1 MSRGSSA
8 GFDRNI
14 TIFSPE
20 GRLYQVEYAFK
31 AINQGGLT
39 AVGVRGDTCSAL
51 VIQKKVPDKLIDADS
66 MSRVWKIG
74 GSNGA
79 VVCGLSADSREYIRR
94 ARYETMNWNYKNAYD
109 MPCDQLAQRMAT
121 IAQVYTQEPG
131 TRALGVASLII
142 GYDEE
147 NNVPLLYRT
156 DPSGYTAGFKA
167 VAIGAKQTEATNFLE
182 KKLRKKTDEEKWGLK
197 ETAELAITTLQ
208 HVIATDFK
216 PSEIEVAVAT
226 SDNKFRQLSDEEVEE
241 ILTIIAERE

>member
-39 AVGVRGDTCSAL
+39 AIGVRGDTASAI
-51 VIQKKVPDKLIDADS
+51 VVQKKVPDKLIDAS
-66 MSRVWKIG
+66 TMSRIWSLG
-74 GSNGA
+74 GTNGC
-79 VVCGLSADSREYIRR
+79 VVCGLSADSREYVRR
-94 ARYETMNWNYKNAYD
+94 ARHETIRWNYKNAYD
-109 MPCDQLAQRMAT
+109 MPTDMLAKRMAS

-142 GYDEE
+142 GWDEE
-147 NNVPLLYRT
+147 NDCAQLYRT

-182 KKLRKKTDEEKWGLK
+182 KKIRKKAETDSWGIK

-216 PSEIEVAVAT
+216 PTDIEVAIVSNT
-226 SDNKFRQLSDEEVEE
+226 EGFRPMEEKEIEE
-241 ILTIIAERE
+241 ILTVIAERE

>member
-1 MSRGSSA
+1 MSRGTSA

-39 AVGVRGDTCSAL
+39 AIGVRGDTASAI
-51 VIQKKVPDKLIDADS
+51 VVQKKVPDKLIDS
-66 MSRVWKIG
+66 STMSRIWNIG
-74 GSNGA
+74 GTNGC
-79 VVCGLSADSREYIRR
+79 VVCGLSADSREFVRR
-94 ARYETMNWNYKNAYD
+94 ARHETIRWNYKNAY
-109 MPCDQLAQRMAT
+109 MIPTEMLAKRMAS

-142 GYDEE
+142 GWDDEKDQAQ
-147 NNVPLLYRT
+147 LYRT

-167 VAIGAKQTEATNFLE
+167 VAVGAKQTEATNFLE
-182 KKLRKKTDEEKWGLK
+182 KKIRKKAEGEIWGVT
-197 ETAELAITTLQ
+197 EVAELAITTLQ

-216 PSEIEVAVAT
+216 PTDIEVALACK
-226 SDNKFRQLSDEEVEE
+226 DGGFRAMSEKEIEE
-241 ILTIIAERE
+241 ILQTIAERE